1 MTTAPGQRAPVRR
14 PRWSWALC
22 LGAGVVSL
30 VTMPITAIWFALLG
44 PAIAILW
51 CGLALAQRNDLRRE
65 QTVLTGGALAAGT
78 FAGPAVYLG
87 LSLLG

>member
-1 MTTAPGQRAPVRR
+1 MQR

-22 LGAGVVSL
+22 LGAGAVSL

-44 PAIAILW
+44 PAIAIVS
-51 CGLALAQRNDLRRE
+51 CGVALAQRSDLRRE
-65 QTVLTGGALAAGT
+65 QTVLSGGALAAGT

-87 LSLLG
+87 LSLVG